1 MTVEALASDHPVI
14 LSQLR
19 SLDPLF
25 IPNIPPEVALPYED
39 TRVEIADYIDLIRNL
54 EDRILALKAKKEK
67 AERRI
72 STVASL
78 FSPIRRLPSEVLQE
92 IFIFAS
98 VVEYGNM
105 FGVASTWESRT
116 LRISTVCYRWR
127 SIALDT
133 PEIWTRFGVELTQRA
148 LNPVQLFLDRSKSRP
163 LSLTMIQTTTVDG
176 ATLDESVLGL
186 LVSQSHRWQFV
197 DSFDLFDYPDINR
210 LEREIISLPSIR
222 NFVCWPVDLSQTGR
236 IVLEEQ
242 LKKSPTLECL
252 TVRYDHYDHLPIR
265 SFPVGKFI
273 KELVFEYGPEG
284 SFANSLDILRTHAS
298 TVESIFYASVPIH
311 TTRDSVGSADQGSL
325 PWHDD
330 YIECPKVSELE
341 TYLYSKK
348 GIYPHLT
355 DIFASLTLPALE
367 GIYLNGDSNKDE
379 DIIGVW
385 PVVVFRDFIKR
396 SGQCLKLTEIIFDG
410 LPLLDSDVVAALHET
425 PQLEYLTVK
434 EIFTA
439 EYTIP
444 KESSDG
450 DVKTVTKFLISELRL
465 GDIVEAEVTEPGA
478 QPVPIFLPK
487 LKYLDLR
494 VRGHFDADREYV
506 EMIRSRWYPANSS
519 STFLHVSLRTA
530 TLYILGREASESVY
544 HSLKTCESQGMKVVV
559 NAEGKVVV

>member
-39 TRVEIADYIDLIRNL
+39 TRVEIADYNDLIRNL
-54 EDRILALKAKKEK
+54 EDQILALKAKKEK

-98 VVEYGNM
+98 VAEYGNM

-133 PEIWTRFGVELTQRA
+133 PEVWTRFGVELTQRA

-163 LSLTMIQTTTVDG
+163 LSLTVIQTTTVDG

-355 DIFASLTLPALE
+355 DIFATLTLPALE

-385 PVVVFRDFIKR
+385 PVVVFRDFIKH

-465 GDIVEAEVTEPGA
+465 GDIVEAEGTKPGA
-478 QPVPIFLPK
+478 QPVPIFLLNMWLPC
-487 LKYLDLR
+487 D
-494 VRGHFDADREYV
+494 
-506 EMIRSRWYPANSS
+506 
-519 STFLHVSLRTA
+519 
-530 TLYILGREASESVY
+530 TLY
-544 HSLKTCESQGMKVVV
+544 
-559 NAEGKVVV
+559 

>member
-1 MTVEALASDHPVI
+1 MTVEVLASDHPVI

-25 IPNIPPEVALPYED
+25 VPNIPPEVALPYEHI
-39 TRVEIADYIDLIRNL
+39 RAEIVGYNNLIRDL
-54 EDRILALKAKKEK
+54 EDQILALKAQKDK

-78 FSPIRRLPSEVLQE
+78 FSPVRRLPSEVLQE

-98 VVEYGNM
+98 VAEYGNM

-116 LRISTVCYRWR
+116 LRISAVCYRWR
-127 SIALDT
+127 SITLDT

-148 LNPVQLFLDRSKSRP
+148 LTPVQLFLDRSKSRP
-163 LSLTMIQTTTVDG
+163 LSLAMIQMTTVDG
-176 ATLDESVLGL
+176 ATLDEPVLSL
-186 LVSQSHRWQFV
+186 LISQSHRWQFV

-210 LEREIISLPSIR
+210 LECEIISLPLIR
-222 NFVCWPVDLSQTGR
+222 NFVCWPVDLSPAGR
-236 IVLEEQ
+236 IFLEGQ
-242 LKKSPTLECL
+242 LKESPTLERL
-252 TVRYDHYDHLPIR
+252 TVRYDHHNYLPIH

-284 SFANSLDILRTHAS
+284 AFANSLDILRAHAN

-311 TTRDSVGSADQGSL
+311 TTRNAVGSADQGSL
-325 PWHDD
+325 QWHDD
-330 YIECPKVSELE
+330 CIECPKVSELE
-341 TYLYSKK
+341 TYLYSEK

-355 DIFASLTLPALE
+355 DIFTTLTLPALE
-367 GIYLNGDSNKDE
+367 GIYLNGDSDKDE
-379 DIIGVW
+379 DIIGDW
-385 PVVVFRDFIKR
+385 PVVVFREFIKR

-410 LPLLDSDVVAALHET
+410 LPLLDSDVLAALQET

-450 DVKTVTKFLISELRL
+450 DVKTVTKLLISELRL
-465 GDIVEAEVTEPGA
+465 GDIVEAEGTESGV
-478 QPVPIFLPK
+478 QVVSVFLPK

-494 VRGHFDADREYV
+494 VRSHFDADREYV
-506 EMIRSRWYPANSS
+506 EMVRSRWYPVNSS
-519 STFLHVSLRTA
+519 STFQHVSLRTA
-530 TLYILGREASESVY
+530 TLHILGREADRSVY
-544 HSLKTCESQGMKVVV
+544 DPLKACGIQGMKVVV
-559 NAEGKVVV
+559 NARGKVVI